1 MGAAGFLIVIPQ
13 DFFYIVNMKYCRGQI
28 GVIILLIMAVL
39 LTVGLTLAANS
50 NKDLII
56 SQQEEESGRVF
67 NAAEAGIEKALS
79 SDLTFAAQS
88 LAGTVDSIANVGVNY
103 DINKLHA
110 LQTRLLEGMS
120 VNIDVTGVADGQGLA
135 IDWSKEDNCATQD
148 PASLLIGIFTDDAG
162 TLKVRYLTAGAC
174 DRGDGFDLGASG
186 DFNGFR
192 RRITIPLAAGDQF
205 ARIKTLYNDTHLL
218 VAGSGWTLPV
228 QGFAIRS
235 EAKNELGNE
244 TRAVEV
250 TRSLPGAPA
259 VMDYALVSGSDISK

>member
-1 MGAAGFLIVIPQ
+1 MIPQ
-13 DFFYIVNMKYCRGQI
+13 DFFYIDNMKYCRGQI

-50 NKDLII
+50 NKDLVI

-79 SDLTFAAQS
+79 SDLSFAAQS
-88 LAGTVDSIANVGVNY
+88 ATGVTGTVTSIENVGVNY
-103 DINKLHA
+103 NINKLTT

-120 VNIDVTGVADGQGLA
+120 VNIDVTGVGAGQGLL
-135 IDWSKEDNCATQD
+135 IDWSKEDDCNTQD
-148 PASLLIGIFTDDAG
+148 PASLLVSIYFDDAG
-162 TLKVRYLTAGAC
+162 TLKVRHETAGAC
-174 DRGDGFDLGASG
+174 AGRNDNFTQGSAGNND
-186 DFNGFR
+186 GFR
-192 RRITIPLAAGDQF
+192 RRITIPLQAGDKF
-205 ARIKTLYNDTHLL
+205 ARIKTLYNDTHLRI
-218 VAGSGWTLPV
+218 AGSGWTLPV

-259 VMDYALVSGSDISK
+259 VMDYALVSGTDISK

>member
-1 MGAAGFLIVIPQ
+1 MLEG
-13 DFFYIVNMKYCRGQI
+13 DFFYIVNMRYCRGQI

-50 NKDLII
+50 NKDLVI

-79 SDLTFAAQS
+79 SDLAFSAESAT
-88 LAGTVDSIANVGVNY
+88 GTLDSIDNVGVNY
-103 DINKLHA
+103 DINKLRT

-120 VNIDVTGVADGQGLA
+120 INIDLTGAGAGRNLVV
-135 IDWSKEDNCATQD
+135 DWSKEDNCGTQD
-148 PASLLIGIFTDDAG
+148 PASLIISIFADDAG
-162 TLKVRYLTAGAC
+162 TLKVRHLTAGAC
-174 DRGDGFDLGASG
+174 NRSDGFDLGTSG
-186 DFNGFR
+186 NYDSYR
-192 RRITIPLAAGDQF
+192 RRISIPLAAGDQF
-205 ARIKTLYNDTHLL
+205 ARIKTLYNDTHIR
-218 VAGSGWTLPV
+218 VGGGGWTLPV

-259 VMDYALVSGSDISK
+259 VMDYALVSGTDISK

>member
-1 MGAAGFLIVIPQ
+1 MVQKQFHS
-13 DFFYIVNMKYCRGQI
+13 GQI

-79 SDLTFAAQS
+79 SDLNFAAES
-88 LAGTVDSIANVGVNY
+88 ATGTLDTIVNVGVSY
-103 DINKLHA
+103 DINKLRV

-120 VNIDVTGVADGQGLA
+120 VNIDVTGVNAGQGLT
-135 IDWSKEDNCATQD
+135 IDWSKEDNCSSQD
-148 PASLLIGIFTDDAG
+148 PASLLVSIYYDDAG
-162 TLKVRYLTAGAC
+162 TTKVRHVTAGAC
-174 DRGDGFDLGASG
+174 NRSDGFTLGATG
-186 DFNGFR
+186 NYDGYR
-192 RRITIPLAAGDQF
+192 RRITIPLASGDLF
-205 ARIKTLYNDTHLL
+205 ARIKTLYNDTHLR
-218 VAGSGWTLPV
+218 VAGNGWTLPV